1 MGRDCSSA
9 DVLDASEKI
18 LVEVNWFEDRTVE
31 GDSPVAG

>member
-1 MGRDCSSA
+1 MGDRFFSA